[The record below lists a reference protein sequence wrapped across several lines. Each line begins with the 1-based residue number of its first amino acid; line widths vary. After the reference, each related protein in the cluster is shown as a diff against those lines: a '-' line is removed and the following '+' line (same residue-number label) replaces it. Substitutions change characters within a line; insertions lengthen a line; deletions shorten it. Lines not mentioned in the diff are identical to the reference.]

1 MIAIDEHS
9 YLKPWAKAIYLRD
22 RALIEKMSRDDLTAH
37 LVRVLTQLYAQPE
50 EIERVRLHVQ
60 QLIRD
65 DAPPPSSPVRTTNR
79 MYR

>member
-1 MIAIDEHS
+1 MIVLDEHS
-9 YLKPWAKAIYLRD
+9 YLTPWAKAIYLRD
-22 RALIEKMSRDDLTAH
+22 RALIEKMTREELTAH

-50 EIERVRLHVQ
+50 EIERVRLGIQ

-65 DAPPPSSPVRTTNR
+65 DAPPADSPVRTTNR